1 MCQADLQESVRAMM
15 EELQQWR
22 AGYPDRGSPM
32 RFEND
37 NSPGRSNN
45 HPDVARLT

>member
-1 MCQADLQESVRAMM
+1 M

-45 HPDVARLT
+45 HPECCAPDLTGGFPLDS